1 MRVLFIG
8 NVKLKRVGLRVIFQL
23 EFFGS
28 IMTSRREGLRN
39 LKIHIWEC

>member
-8 NVKLKRVGLRVIFQL
+8 NLKLKRVGLRVIFQL

-28 IMTSRREGLRN
+28 IMTLRREGLCN
-39 LKIHIWEC
+39 QKIHIWDC